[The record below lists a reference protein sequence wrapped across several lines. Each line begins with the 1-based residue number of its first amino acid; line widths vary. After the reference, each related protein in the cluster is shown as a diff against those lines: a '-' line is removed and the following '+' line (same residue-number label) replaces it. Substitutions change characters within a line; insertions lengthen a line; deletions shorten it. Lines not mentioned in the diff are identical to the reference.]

1 MKNMKQKGIVSL
13 SVLVL
18 SLSTAAAFAVEP
30 SPGPSSEG
38 GKNVRAKM
46 EEPKKAKPV
55 GVQAADPTQNGKV
68 NTSTALSPMNANSM
82 GVGVQFDLSRP
93 KKTAPKKDVK
103 SEEEAEQE

>member
-1 MKNMKQKGIVSL
+1 MKIKTAVSL
-13 SVLVL
+13 SI
-18 SLSTAAAFAVEP
+18 SLISFVAVAAIAAEP
-30 SPGPSSEG
+30 SPAPSSEG

-46 EEPKKAKPV
+46 EEPKHAKPV

-82 GVGVQFDLSRP
+82 GAGVQFDLSRP

-103 SEEEAEQE
+103 SDEEAE